1 MTVFGMLR
9 ITPITD
15 EDITEEVVAAIEAL
29 EEYDV
34 SYETNPMSTVV
45 EAEDVDELLAAVGA
59 AHKAVPGDHVS
70 TLLQIDD
77 VRTKDVRAC
86 EKIETL
92 EEELGRRATSERE

>member
-15 EDITEEVVAAIEAL
+15 EDITEEIVAALEAL

-34 SYETNPMSTVV
+34 SYETNPMSTVI
-45 EAEDVDELLAAVGA
+45 EADDIAELLTAVGA
-59 AHKAVPGDHVS
+59 AHQAVPGDHVS

-77 VRTKDVRAC
+77 MRTKELRAC
-86 EKIETL
+86 EKIEAL
-92 EEELGRRATSERE
+92 EEKLGRDAQSTGE